1 MHAASGRFNQSLP
14 GLPSSQITADPGN
27 VFTFFNCLNATL
39 RVPGFPAPVTG
50 NIHGRPGSSMPNH
63 DPWTRPSAPEWEP
76 RRQDGPGQDGRRTG
90 RESQSQARSDLSD
103 TVQSKGK
110 YSPIQI
116 SHDMWIEEMYFQKLD
131 IRVILINKVSAPFLL
146 SSFGF
151 CLFVE
156 VRRLADRTFHNFR
169 A

>member
-1 MHAASGRFNQSLP
+1 MFSPFSIASTLLYAFLVFPPRSLAISTGAPDLACPTMTPGHGPPPQSGSPAVKMVLDRTAVAP
-14 GLPSSQITADPGN
+14 GEKVKVKLE
-27 VFTFFNCLNATL
+27 AT
-39 RVPGFPAPVTG
+39 
-50 NIHGRPGSSMPNH
+50 
-63 DPWTRPSAPEWEP
+63 SATPFKV
-76 RRQDGPGQDGRRTG
+76 
-90 RESQSQARSDLSD
+90 RE
-103 TVQSKGK
+103 KN
-110 YSPIQI
+110 SPIQI